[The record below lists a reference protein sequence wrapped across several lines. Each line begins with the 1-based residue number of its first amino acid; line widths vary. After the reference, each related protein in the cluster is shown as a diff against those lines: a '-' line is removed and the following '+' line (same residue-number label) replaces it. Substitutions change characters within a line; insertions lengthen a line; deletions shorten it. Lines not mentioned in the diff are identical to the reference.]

1 MVKTANQLKTNK
13 KGIRKNR
20 KSGAELRVNLSDS
33 KYKVE
38 VVEYSGVISFSVLQ
52 ELLQELEFFLR
63 SSQEDRKLERK
74 VMRMAV
80 EAFYNVYYH
89 GEINGKLPTGHLK
102 VDMCDNIYTVST
114 SNNLSGQKAQV
125 LKTRLDEIC
134 SMDRRKLDMEFLQI
148 LMHGPRKSSGAGLGL
163 LQMVRKNEEVS
174 YEFINAN
181 PQVQYNLK
189 VKINR

>member
-1 MVKTANQLKTNK
+1 M
-13 KGIRKNR
+13 
-20 KSGAELRVNLSDS
+20 
-33 KYKVE
+33 
-38 VVEYSGVISFSVLQ
+38 
-52 ELLQELEFFLR
+52 
-63 SSQEDRKLERK
+63 
-74 VMRMAV
+74 
-80 EAFYNVYYH
+80 
-89 GEINGKLPTGHLK
+89 
-102 VDMCDNIYTVST
+102 ST